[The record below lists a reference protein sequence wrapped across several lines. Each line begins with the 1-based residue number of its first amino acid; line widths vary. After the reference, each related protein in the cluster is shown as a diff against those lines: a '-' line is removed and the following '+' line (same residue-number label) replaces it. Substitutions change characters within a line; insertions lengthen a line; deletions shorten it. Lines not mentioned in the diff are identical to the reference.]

1 MFQIAY
7 QYLPLLTY
15 QNIITVFNEEV
26 FNTGEIQKKTL
37 HCDIFFKFVNFM
49 LFNSCFITWMEL
61 NLNIKADLSMKN

>member
-49 LFNSCFITWMEL
+49 LFNSCFIT
-61 NLNIKADLSMKN
+61 